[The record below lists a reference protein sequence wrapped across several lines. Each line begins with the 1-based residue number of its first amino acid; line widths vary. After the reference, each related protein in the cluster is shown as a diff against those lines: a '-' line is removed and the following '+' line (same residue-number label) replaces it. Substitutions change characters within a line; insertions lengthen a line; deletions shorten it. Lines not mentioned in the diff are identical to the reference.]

1 MRGGGAIVM
10 EQLVLVTNGL
20 PGVESVTVAMKL
32 KVPAAVGVP
41 VIAPLL
47 GLRTNPVGSAPTE
60 IENR

>member
-1 MRGGGAIVM
+1 M

-47 GLRTNPVGSAPTE
+47 GLRTNPVGSAPTLME
-60 IENR
+60 